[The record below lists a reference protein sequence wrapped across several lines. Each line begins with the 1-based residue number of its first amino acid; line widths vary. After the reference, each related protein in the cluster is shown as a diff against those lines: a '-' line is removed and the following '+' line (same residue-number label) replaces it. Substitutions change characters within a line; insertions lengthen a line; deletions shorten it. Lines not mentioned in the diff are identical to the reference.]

1 MEFRQLQYFLAVAEE
16 LNFSRA
22 AKRLN
27 MAQPPL
33 TRQIRQLEQE
43 LGVELFYRTKRY
55 VQLTD
60 AGKAFL
66 EESRRILEQV
76 EHSVQVAQRASRG
89 EIGRLVVAFEGSS
102 AYDIV
107 PRSLKTY
114 RERFGGVELVVVGM
128 TTGEQVQALHE
139 RQIGA
144 GFLVPPLKG
153 KDKELVVEAV
163 LQEPLVLA
171 LPENHHLA
179 AQSRVKVRSLSNE
192 PFVMAGRDSGC
203 GLYDQAIAVCQ
214 RAGFSPRVMQEVNEM
229 QVMLGF
235 VAAGLGIAL
244 LSASVK
250 QFPRPGVVYRELQPS
265 TPEVALAVVWRRDD
279 LSPVLQAFLGVVRE
293 LARSYEGLEAGG

>member
-27 MAQPPL
+27 IAQPPL
-33 TRQIRQLEQE
+33 TRQIRQMEQE
-43 LGVELFYRTKRY
+43 LGVELFYRTKRR
-55 VQLTD
+55 VELTD
-60 AGKAFL
+60 AGRAFV
-66 EESRRILEQV
+66 EESRRILVQV
-76 EHSVQVAQRASRG
+76 EQSMQVAQRASRG

-107 PRSLKTY
+107 PNSLKTY
-114 RERFGGVELVVVGM
+114 RERFPAVELVVLGM

-139 RQIGA
+139 RQISA
-144 GFLVPPLKG
+144 GFVVPPLKG
-153 KDKELVVEAV
+153 KDKEIAVEAV
-163 LQEPLVLA
+163 LQEPLLLA
-171 LPENHHLA
+171 LPENHPLTT
-179 AQSRVKVRSLSNE
+179 QPRVRVRSLANE
-192 PFVMAGRDSGC
+192 PFIMAQRDSGC

-250 QFPRPGVVYRELQPS
+250 QFQRPGVVYRELQPS
-265 TPEVALAVVWRRDD
+265 TPEVALAMIWRRDN
-279 LSPVLQAFLGVVRE
+279 LSPVLQAFLGVVR
-293 LARSYEGLEAGG
+293 RIVNS

>member
-16 LNFSRA
+16 LNFGRA

-27 MAQPPL
+27 IAQPPL
-33 TRQIRQLEQE
+33 TRQIQQMEQE
-43 LGVELFYRTKRY
+43 LGVQLFYRTKRR
-55 VQLTD
+55 VELTE
-60 AGKAFL
+60 AGRAFV
-66 EESRRILEQV
+66 EESRRILLQV
-76 EHSVQVAQRASRG
+76 EQSMQVAQRASRG

-107 PRSLKTY
+107 PNSLKTY
-114 RERFGGVELVVVGM
+114 RERFPAVELIVLGM

-139 RQIGA
+139 RQISA
-144 GFLVPPLKG
+144 GFVVPPLKG
-153 KDKELVVEAV
+153 KDKEIAVEAV
-163 LQEPLVLA
+163 LQEPLLLA
-171 LPENHHLA
+171 LPENHPLTT
-179 AQSRVKVRSLSNE
+179 QPRVRVRSLANE
-192 PFVMAGRDSGC
+192 PFIMAQRDSGC

-250 QFPRPGVVYRELQPS
+250 QFQRPGVVYRELQPS
-265 TPEVALAVVWRRDD
+265 TPEVALAMIWRRDN
-279 LSPVLQAFLGVVRE
+279 LSPVLQAFLSVVRE
-293 LARSYEGLEAGG
+293 LACC